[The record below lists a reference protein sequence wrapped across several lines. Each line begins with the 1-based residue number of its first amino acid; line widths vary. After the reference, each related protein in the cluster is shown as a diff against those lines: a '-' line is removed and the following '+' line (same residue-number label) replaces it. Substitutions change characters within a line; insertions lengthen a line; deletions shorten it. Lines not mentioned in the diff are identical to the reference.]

1 MQDTTKSMPKN
12 NKTNDSLLL
21 TLILLTTMNE
31 EKNKPTPAEVVDAVL
46 AKNQDK
52 QFDVNGD
59 GKVDIKDVTAAIEHQ
74 LEEHQSSPANEFN
87 VNGVKFS
94 VVKVEGGTFMMGAA
108 RADGFSS
115 TIEKPQ
121 HEVTLDSFKI
131 AKTPVTQGLWIA
143 VMGTN
148 PSIHKGDQM
157 LPVENVSWDD
167 VQTFINRLNAI
178 TGKKFRLP
186 TEAEW
191 EYAARGG
198 NKDVEGY
205 FAGGALGDVAWYA
218 DNSGNETHHVQT
230 KQPNELGIY
239 DMSGNVD
246 EWVNDWYTAYTA
258 EAQTNPKGKE
268 NGTLKVFRGGN
279 YGNIGKNCRVNYR
292 YMAEPAK
299 KAGTRGFRLAL

>member
-1 MQDTTKSMPKN
+1 
-12 NKTNDSLLL
+12 
-21 TLILLTTMNE
+21 MNE

-46 AKNQDK
+46 NKNQDSK
-52 QFDVNGD
+52 FDVNND
-59 GKVDIKDVTAAIEHQ
+59 GKVDIKDVTAAIENE
-74 LEEHQSSPANEFN
+74 LAEHQSSPANEYN

-94 VVKVEGGTFMMGAA
+94 VIKVEGGTFLMGAA

-148 PSIHKGDQM
+148 PSIHNGDQH

-167 VQTFINRLNAI
+167 CQTFINRLNAI
-178 TGKKFRLP
+178 TGKNFRLP

-198 NKDVEGY
+198 IKDEDGR
-205 FAGGALGDVAWYA
+205 FAGGALDDVAWHA
-218 DNSGNETHHVQT
+218 GNSDNETHPVGT
-230 KQPNELGIY
+230 KQPNELGLY

-246 EWVNDWYTAYTA
+246 EWCADWYAAYTA
-258 EAQTNPKGKE
+258 EAQVNPKGKE

-279 YGNIGKNCRVNYR
+279 YTNSGKQCRVNYR
-292 YMAEPAK
+292 YMAEPSK
-299 KAGTRGFRLAL
+299 KVGTRGFRLAL

>member
-1 MQDTTKSMPKN
+1 M
-12 NKTNDSLLL
+12 
-21 TLILLTTMNE
+21 LTTMSE

-46 AKNQDK
+46 SGSQDK

-74 LEEHQSSPANEFN
+74 LEEHQASPANEFN
-87 VNGVKFS
+87 VNGAKFS

-108 RADGFSS
+108 RTDGFSS
-115 TIEKPQ
+115 TVEKPQ
-121 HEVTLDSFKI
+121 HEVTVDSFKI

-148 PSIHKGDQM
+148 PSLHKGDQM
-157 LPVENVSWDD
+157 LPIENVSWED
-167 VQTFINRLNAI
+167 VQVFINRLNAI
-178 TGKKFRLP
+178 TGKNFRLP

-198 NKDVEGY
+198 NKDDDGH
-205 FAGGALGDVAWYA
+205 FSGGTLDDVAWYA
-218 DNSGNETHHVQT
+218 GNSGNQPHPVGT

-246 EWVNDWYTAYTA
+246 EWVNDWYAAYTA
-258 EAQTNPKGKE
+258 VHQYNPTGPAS
-268 NGTLKVFRGGN
+268 GSLKVFRGGN
-279 YGNIGKNCRVNYR
+279 YGNVGKQCRVNYR
-292 YMAEPAK
+292 YMAEPSK

>member
-1 MQDTTKSMPKN
+1 M
-12 NKTNDSLLL
+12 
-21 TLILLTTMNE
+21 E
-31 EKNKPTPAEVVDAVL
+31 EKKQPTPAEVVDAVL
-46 AKNQDK
+46 AKSQDK

-94 VVKVEGGTFMMGAA
+94 VTKVEGGTFLMGAA
-108 RADGFSS
+108 RTDGFSS

-121 HEVTLDSFKI
+121 HEVTVDSFKI

-148 PSIHKGDQM
+148 PSLHKGDQM
-157 LPVENVSWDD
+157 LPIENVSWEDIQ
-167 VQTFINRLNAI
+167 VFINRLNAI
-178 TGKKFRLP
+178 TGKNFRLP

-198 NKDVEGY
+198 NKDEDGH
-205 FAGGALGDVAWYA
+205 FAGGLLDDVAWYA
-218 DNSGNETHHVQT
+218 GNSGNQPHPVGT

-246 EWVNDWYTAYTA
+246 EWVNDWYAAYTA
-258 EAQTNPKGKE
+258 VHQYNPTGPAS
-268 NGTLKVFRGGN
+268 GTLKVFRGGN
-279 YGNIGKNCRVNYR
+279 YSNVGKQCRVNYR

>member
-1 MQDTTKSMPKN
+1 M
-12 NKTNDSLLL
+12 
-21 TLILLTTMNE
+21 LTTMSE
-31 EKNKPTPAEVVDAVL
+31 EKKQPTPAEVVDAVL
-46 AKNQDK
+46 SGSHDE

-74 LEEHQSSPANEFN
+74 LEEHQSSPANEYN

-94 VVKVEGGTFMMGAA
+94 VVKVEGGTFLMGAA
-108 RADGFSS
+108 RTDGFSS
-115 TIEKPQ
+115 TIDKPQ
-121 HEVTLDSFKI
+121 HEVTVDSFKI
-131 AKTPVTQGLWIA
+131 GKTPVTQGLWIA

-148 PSIHKGDQM
+148 PSLHKGDQH

-167 VQTFINRLNAI
+167 VQVFINRLNAI
-178 TGKKFRLP
+178 TGAKFRLP

-198 NKDVEGY
+198 NKDVDGH
-205 FAGGALGDVAWYA
+205 FAGGLLDDVAWCA
-218 DNSGNETHHVQT
+218 GNSGNQTHPVGT

-246 EWVNDWYTAYTA
+246 EWVSDWYAAYTA
-258 EAQTNPKGKE
+258 VHQDNPTGPAS
-268 NGTLKVFRGGN
+268 GTLKVFRGGN
-279 YGNIGKNCRVNYR
+279 YANVGKQCRVNYR
-292 YMAEPAK
+292 YMAEPSK